1 MFLQTDDL
9 KTFYPNSLLET
20 GHDILFF
27 WVARMVFFG
36 QKLMG
41 DVPFSEVLAD
51 FISVILIMGHQ
62 VYLHAMVR
70 DAHGRKMSKSLGN
83 VIDPLDVMDGITL
96 DRLQKRLETGNLD
109 PSEVDRAKAG
119 QVSPLAWLSDS

>member
-1 MFLQTDDL
+1 
-9 KTFYPNSLLET
+9 
-20 GHDILFF
+20 
-27 WVARMVFFG
+27 
-36 QKLMG
+36 MG
-41 DVPFSEVLAD
+41 DVPFPEVT
-51 FISVILIMGHQ
+51 ILSASYVMVQCVQ

-96 DRLQKRLETGNLD
+96 ERLQKRLETGNLD

-119 QVSPLAWLSDS
+119 QVSP

>member
-1 MFLQTDDL
+1 MYTHDAITVALNVCSVFSTWFLTHL
-9 KTFYPNSLLET
+9 
-20 GHDILFF
+20 
-27 WVARMVFFG
+27 
-36 QKLMG
+36 
-41 DVPFSEVLAD
+41 
-51 FISVILIMGHQ
+51 Q

-96 DRLQKRLETGNLD
+96 ERLQKRLETGNLD

-119 QVSPLAWLSDS
+119 QVSHLFSNLVH